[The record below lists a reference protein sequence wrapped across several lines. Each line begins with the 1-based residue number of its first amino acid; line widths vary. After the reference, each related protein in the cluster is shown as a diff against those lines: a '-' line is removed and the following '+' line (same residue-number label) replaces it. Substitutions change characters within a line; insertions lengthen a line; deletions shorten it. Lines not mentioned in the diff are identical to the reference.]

1 MQQPFHEDRPIFLQL
16 KERLEEAILAGIYAD
31 EAKLP
36 SITELAVSLQ
46 INPATA
52 LKAVNLLVE
61 ENIAYK
67 KRGVG
72 MFVAQGATERL
83 IDKRKQEF
91 FEAYVVRLI
100 REAERLGLTREDLIK
115 MLERGMES

>member
-1 MQQPFHEDRPIFLQL
+1 MQQPFNEERPIFLQL

-31 EAKLP
+31 EAQLP
-36 SITELAVSLQ
+36 SITELSVKLT

-52 LKAVNLLVE
+52 LKAINLLVE
-61 ENIAYK
+61 EDIAYK

-83 IDKRKQEF
+83 QDKRRKEF
-91 FEAYVVRLI
+91 YEAYVVPLI
-100 REAERLGLTREDLIK
+100 REAERLGLTRADLIK
-115 MLERGMES
+115 MLERGMEP

>member
-1 MQQPFHEDRPIFLQL
+1 MQQPFDEERPIFLQL
-16 KERLEEAILAGIYAD
+16 KERLEEAILAGIYED
-31 EAKLP
+31 ETQLP
-36 SITELAVSLQ
+36 SITELSVKLQ

-52 LKAVNLLVE
+52 LKAINLLVE
-61 ENIAYK
+61 ENTAYK

-83 IDKRKQEF
+83 KDKRRDEF
-91 FEAYVVRLI
+91 YEAYVVRLV
-100 REAERLGLTREDLIK
+100 REAERLGLTRTDLIK

>member
-1 MQQPFHEDRPIFLQL
+1 MQQPFDEERPIFLQL
-16 KERLEEAILAGIYAD
+16 KERLEEAILAGIYED
-31 EAKLP
+31 ETQLP
-36 SITELAVSLQ
+36 SITELSVKLQ

-52 LKAVNLLVE
+52 LKAINLLVE
-61 ENIAYK
+61 ENTAYK

-83 IDKRKQEF
+83 KDKRRDEF
-91 FEAYVVRLI
+91 YEAYVVRLV

-115 MLERGMES
+115 MLERGMEK

>member
-31 EAKLP
+31 EAQLP